1 MILCVRYFFEKT
13 DENYEKYITEWE
25 ENNNRMIFLNIELS
39 NINQM
44 DYLIEDIKNNKDKDI
59 LAIRFPNK
67 EINNNNILKKLL
79 NGEGITYNN
88 NCIWYPSEIW
98 IYK

>member
-1 MILCVRYFFEKT
+1 MILSVRYFFEKNIEDYQKYT
-13 DENYEKYITEWE
+13 TEWDENK
-25 ENNNRMIFLNIELS
+25 NRMIFLNIELS
-39 NINQM
+39 NNNQI
-44 DYLIEDIKNNKDKDI
+44 DNLIYNIKNNQDKDI

-67 EINNNNILKKLL
+67 EINNNDILKRLL

-88 NCIWYPSEIW
+88 NCIWYPNEIW